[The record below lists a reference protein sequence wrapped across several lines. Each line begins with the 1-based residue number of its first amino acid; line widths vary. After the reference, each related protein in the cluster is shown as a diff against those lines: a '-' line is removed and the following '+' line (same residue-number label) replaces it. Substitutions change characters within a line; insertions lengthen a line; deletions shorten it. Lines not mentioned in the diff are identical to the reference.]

1 MLKTYSNLTHECG
14 VDEAGRGC
22 GSGPVVAGAVIL
34 PQDFTHS
41 KLRDS
46 KKMTKLQREEVF
58 QYIKEKSIAWSFG
71 ISSPGEIDQYNILKA
86 TMMAMNR
93 AISSLKIKPDYLI
106 IDGNQFTNETDINYS
121 TIVKGDSK
129 YISIAAASVIAKV
142 TRDNIMQELH
152 NNYPQYGWKNNMGYL
167 TKEHL
172 EAVKIHGLCEHH
184 RKTFTFK
191 I

>member
-1 MLKTYSNLTHECG
+1 MIITYSNLALECG

-58 QYIKEKSIAWSFG
+58 QYIKEKSISWSYG
-71 ISSPGEIDQYNILKA
+71 ISSPQEIDQYNILKA

-93 AISSLKIKPDYLI
+93 AISSLKIKPEYLI

-129 YISIAAASVIAKV
+129 FLSIAAASVIAKV
-142 TRDNIMQELH
+142 TRDKIMQDLH
-152 NNYPQYGWKNNMGYL
+152 NNYPQYGWKSNMGYL

-172 EAVKIHGLCEHH
+172 EAVKEHGLCEHH

>member
-1 MLKTYSNLTHECG
+1 MLITYSNLTHECG

-34 PQDFTHS
+34 PRDFTHS